1 MLLLLL
7 LLLLLVVV
15 VVVVLLLLL
24 LLLLLGIKQR
34 FIARPVSDATRIGIQ
49 RSEHAVFLV
58 VTGKEI
64 ISFMGS
70 ELNYSLALGAGSLN
84 FSDV

>member
-1 MLLLLL
+1 LLLLL

-15 VVVVLLLLL
+15 VVVVV